1 MILSREDSRVRSRLL
16 ETLDSGEV
24 AIFPCD
30 TIYGFVG
37 RAPDTDPKI
46 RSIKGRGE
54 TNPFLMLVGSVAQ
67 ATDLSNVP
75 LDPRITSLWPGPLTV
90 VIESG
95 EGTVAVRLP
104 DDSFLSGVV
113 EELGAPI
120 YSTSVNRSGTPP
132 LWRIAEI
139 VAEFES
145 DVNLIVDAGD
155 CPAGKP
161 STILDLT
168 QVPYRILR
176 QGAFEVP
183 AALLARD

>member
-1 MILSREDSRVRSRLL
+1 MILNREDSRVRAQLL
-16 ETLDSGEV
+16 ETLASGEV

-37 RAPDTDPKI
+37 RVPDTDSKI

-67 ATDLSNVP
+67 AVALSNTP
-75 LDPRITSLWPGPLTV
+75 LDPRVTSLWPGPLTV
-90 VIESG
+90 VVQSG
-95 EGTVAVRLP
+95 ETTSAVRLP
-104 DDSFLSGVV
+104 DDPFLSGVV
-113 EELGAPI
+113 EELGMPI
-120 YSTSVNRSGTPP
+120 YSTSVNRSGSSP

-145 DVNLIVDAGD
+145 DVNLIVDDGD
-155 CPAGKP
+155 RPAGMP

-168 QVPYRILR
+168 RTPYQILR

-183 AALLARD
+183 ASLLGRD